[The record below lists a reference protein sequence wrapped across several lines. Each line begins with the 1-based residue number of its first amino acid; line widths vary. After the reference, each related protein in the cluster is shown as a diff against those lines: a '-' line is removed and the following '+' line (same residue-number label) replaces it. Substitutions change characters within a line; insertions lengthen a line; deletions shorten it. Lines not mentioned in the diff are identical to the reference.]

1 MPAVIIVHYLT
12 LASHACIQLHEVL
25 QEGSIEDNEGLVFL
39 GLLSF
44 GVAAPDKK
52 NAQKMSTNSTHS
64 IYVRTYV

>member
-1 MPAVIIVHYLT
+1 MPAVIIVHYST

-44 GVAAPDKK
+44 GVAAPD
-52 NAQKMSTNSTHS
+52 NKMHKRCPLIQRTV
-64 IYVRTYV
+64 YTYV